1 MFHLKIEFPHV
12 PPSLN
17 ITLRTHYHKRNKLF
31 KDYYN
36 LISAVTRDQRPPEP
50 LKKAKIKIERHFYR
64 MLDYDNLVSSQKCI
78 IDGLIHCGVIQ
89 SDSWKILGIWDVN
102 QVFRQKKLG
111 PLTRLEVIGETQF
124 K

>member
-1 MFHLKIEFPHV
+1 MFHLKKAFPHV

-78 IDGLIHCGVIQ
+78 IDGLIHCGIIEI
-89 SDSWKILGIWDVN
+89 DSWKILGVWDVN

-111 PLTRLEVIGETQF
+111 PLTKLEVVG
-124 K
+124 

>member
-78 IDGLIHCGVIQ
+78 IDGLIHCGIIEN
-89 SDSWKILGIWDVN
+89 DSWKILGVWDVN
-102 QVFRQKKLG
+102 QIFRQKKLG
-111 PLTRLEVIGETQF
+111 PLTKLEVVG
-124 K
+124 